1 MEEKFYALLGI
12 IGPLVAYLSIGISI
26 FQSPWF
32 SWERSALSDL
42 GHSVDSNVAPI
53 FNLGLSLA
61 GFLIMIYILTTFRK
75 YSKYTAIGFVVSS
88 FFLQL
93 IATFDEVYGFLH
105 GVVSVLFFISLGITS
120 LIHAYERKSIF
131 SVIVFVIGFSS
142 WVLYGLE
149 IYNAGIAVP
158 ETISSVSVMLLLVYS
173 NIKIYFIKQKRE

>member
-75 YSKYTAIGFVVSS
+75 YSKYTATGFVVSS

-93 IATFDEVYGFLH
+93 IA
-105 GVVSVLFFISLGITS
+105 
-120 LIHAYERKSIF
+120 
-131 SVIVFVIGFSS
+131 
-142 WVLYGLE
+142 
-149 IYNAGIAVP
+149 
-158 ETISSVSVMLLLVYS
+158 
-173 NIKIYFIKQKRE
+173 